1 MGGIGRTKVSL
12 RFAGEDLD
20 PEVVSHA
27 LGLQPDKSYRK
38 GEIASWGRFKGRAAE
53 SGSWHL
59 SVPVSEPG
67 DLEAQITDLLARATS
82 DVSAWRN
89 MADSYSGNL
98 FCGLF
103 MKTMNEG
110 LSLSA
115 TTMGALGARGIE
127 LQLDIYDSSRD

>member
-1 MGGIGRTKVSL
+1 MI
-12 RFAGEDLD
+12 
-20 PEVVSHA
+20 
-27 LGLQPDKSYRK
+27 GLQPDNAYRK

-53 SGSWHL
+53 SGFWHL
-59 SVPVSEPG
+59 SVPASEPG

-82 DVSAWRN
+82 DVSAWRSI
-89 MADSYSGNL
+89 ADSYSGNL

-110 LSLSA
+110 LSLSKA
-115 TTMGALGARGIE
+115 TMGALGVRGIE

>member
-20 PEVVSHA
+20 PEVVSRG
-27 LGLQPDKSYRK
+27 LGLRPDKSYRK

-53 SGSWHL
+53 SGFWHL
-59 SVPVSEPG
+59 STEALEPG
-67 DLEAQITDLLARATS
+67 DLNAQITDMLTHATS

-89 MADSYSGNL
+89 ISERYSGNL

-110 LSLSA
+110 LSLPAA
-115 TTMGALGARGIE
+115 TMVALGARGIE